1 MEKKKMILIMTNFIH
16 RWFAWILIFPL
27 TGALFTVAS
36 LWTLSHNPLT
46 DSSAG
51 SGVEGTGGLS
61 HQIAR
66 SQARIGKLQVILDA
80 TNAQLQQINS
90 DIALYTGKAVKTK
103 AWAKTRAANPVPATN
118 STTKA
123 SGAKP

>member
-1 MEKKKMILIMTNFIH
+1 MEKKKVNSIMTNFIH
-16 RWFAWILIFPL
+16 RWFAWILVFPL
-27 TGALFTVAS
+27 TSALFTFAS
-36 LWTLSHNPLT
+36 LWTLSHNPLL

-51 SGVEGTGGLS
+51 SGVQGTGGLS
-61 HQIAR
+61 YQLAR

-90 DIALYTGKAVKTK
+90 DISLYTGKAAKTK
-103 AWAKTRAANPVPATN
+103 AWAKTTASNSAPATN